1 MKARIT
7 NRLQSALWGTIVSL
21 EALGKASGGGTPI
34 QSGLRAG
41 VVILEIILLSIPS
54 MALDGADKTL
64 KWGGLASLLRCCSP
78 AACRRGPDKQTSL
91 E

>member
-1 MKARIT
+1 MKARIA

-64 KWGGLASLLRCCSP
+64 RGRISIALAMLFPCCLP
-78 AACRRGPDKQTSL
+78 QGP
-91 E
+91 